1 MAVFF
6 SEATG
11 DLSINPSTGEVDLS
25 GSVSG
30 IYTVM
35 NDIAASGGCAAAN
48 SSASIEVIATDDP
61 AFTLTDYCEGGT
73 NAATGIATVGGVFS
87 FDPDL
92 GDGSTVDASTGSITS
107 GIGGTTYTL
116 EYVTAGVCPDS
127 STQTVT
133 VTTNDDPAFTLTDYC
148 EGGTNAATGIATVG
162 GVFSFDPDLGD
173 GSTVDASTGSITS
186 GIGGTTY
193 TLEYVTAGVCPD
205 SSTQTVTVTTND
217 DPAFTL
223 TDYCE
228 GGTNAATGIAT
239 VGGVFSF
246 DPDLGDGS
254 TVDASTGSITSGI
267 GGTTYTLEYVT
278 AGVCPDSSTQTVTTL
293 AIDDPSFSYSS
304 ATFCLTGGNQL
315 PTTLA
320 TAGGTFTGSAGLS
333 INSSTGEIDVATTG
347 IGSYDVTYTTTGSC
361 PDDLTLTIDIT
372 ASPDAAFSYASSP
385 YCQSG
390 IATITFGPGASG
402 GVFSEATGDLSIN
415 PSTGEV
421 DLSGSVSGIY
431 TVMNDIAASGGC
443 AAANSSASIEVIA
456 TDDPAFILTDY
467 CEGSANSAT
476 GIATAGG
483 VFSFNPDL
491 GDGSTVDASTGSI
504 TSGIGGT
511 TYTLEYVTAGACP
524 DSSTQTVTTLAI
536 DDPSFSY
543 SSATFCL
550 TGGNQLPTTLA
561 TAGGAFTG
569 SAGLSINSSTG
580 EIDVATTGIGSYD
593 VTYTTTGSCPDD
605 LTLTIDITA
614 SPDAAFSYASSPYCQ
629 SGIATITFGPGASG
643 GVFSEATGDLSIN
656 PSTGEVDL
664 SGSVSGIY
672 TVMNDI
678 AASGGCAAANSSA
691 SIEVI
696 ATDDPA
702 FILTDYCEG
711 SANSATGIATAGG
724 VFSFNPDLGDGA
736 TLISSTGEIL
746 SGVGSTTYSIQYI
759 TAGICFSDTTISVTV
774 YDSVYAGQNS
784 TVSFCESGAIDSLFG
799 YLGTIE
805 NSGSWSGPSIL
816 SDGFYGAFNPGSNG
830 SGDYMY
836 VVLSSGV
843 CPNDTAIISVDVLN
857 PIADFSASV
866 TSGSAPLNVD
876 FTNTSTDA
884 VSYLWNTDLSTSTDL
899 NVEEVYTTEGEY
911 SVMLVASNGICTDT
925 AFLIVSVFGDS
936 ELLVPNI
943 FTPNGDGQNDLF
955 LPISQGI
962 DEYELLIYNRWG
974 QLVVSIE
981 QSNHGWDGRNSAGEL
996 VQDGTYY
1003 FVISGLGL
1011 DKQVFSETGHFLLE
1025 R

>member
-1 MAVFF
+1 M
-6 SEATG
+6 
-11 DLSINPSTGEVDLS
+11 
-25 GSVSG
+25 
-30 IYTVM
+30 
-35 NDIAASGGCAAAN
+35 
-48 SSASIEVIATDDP
+48 
-61 AFTLTDYCEGGT
+61 
-73 NAATGIATVGGVFS
+73 
-87 FDPDL
+87 
-92 GDGSTVDASTGSITS
+92 
-107 GIGGTTYTL
+107 
-116 EYVTAGVCPDS
+116 
-127 STQTVT
+127 
-133 VTTNDDPAFTLTDYC
+133 
-148 EGGTNAATGIATVG
+148 
-162 GVFSFDPDLGD
+162 
-173 GSTVDASTGSITS
+173 
-186 GIGGTTY
+186 
-193 TLEYVTAGVCPD
+193 
-205 SSTQTVTVTTND
+205 
-217 DPAFTL
+217 
-223 TDYCE
+223 
-228 GGTNAATGIAT
+228 
-239 VGGVFSF
+239 
-246 DPDLGDGS
+246 
-254 TVDASTGSITSGI
+254 
-267 GGTTYTLEYVT
+267 
-278 AGVCPDSSTQTVTTL
+278 
-293 AIDDPSFSYSS
+293 
-304 ATFCLTGGNQL
+304 
-315 PTTLA
+315 A
-320 TAGGTFTGSAGLS
+320 TAGGT
-333 INSSTGEIDVATTG
+333 
-347 IGSYDVTYTTTGSC
+347 
-361 PDDLTLTIDIT
+361 
-372 ASPDAAFSYASSP
+372 
-385 YCQSG
+385 
-390 IATITFGPGASG
+390 
-402 GVFSEATGDLSIN
+402 
-415 PSTGEV
+415 
-421 DLSGSVSGIY
+421 
-431 TVMNDIAASGGC
+431 
-443 AAANSSASIEVIA
+443 
-456 TDDPAFILTDY
+456 
-467 CEGSANSAT
+467 
-476 GIATAGG
+476 
-483 VFSFNPDL
+483 
-491 GDGSTVDASTGSI
+491 
-504 TSGIGGT
+504 
-511 TYTLEYVTAGACP
+511 
-524 DSSTQTVTTLAI
+524 
-536 DDPSFSY
+536 
-543 SSATFCL
+543 
-550 TGGNQLPTTLA
+550 
-561 TAGGAFTG
+561 FTG

>member
-1 MAVFF
+1 MNKLVLAIAFILLFDFVSAQISTNGASLTDLSSTPGTCAAGGFQTVNFASTSASCINLTTNGTTFENGAVWACDPIDLNQTFKVSF
-6 SEATG
+6 TANFGSDITTG
-11 DLSINPSTGEVDLS
+11 DGIAFLLQIEGVPNVIGGAGGGIGYGIGTSTNCLPLFSTNCEITPSLAIEFDTYDHSTFSINDLVCDHMSMQVNGDQTLSGTINGPNCLLSGGATIKDGLDHDICIAWDPSSFGSLQVYFDGLLVSTYAGNIRSFFGLSAATVSWGFTSAKGPAPQIHTICNVNMETNIASPSCSCITEDASFSVTDFCSGSANAASGIATSGGTFSFNPAPGDGALINPSTGEVIN
-25 GSVSG
+25 G
-30 IYTVM
+30 IAGTTYTVQYVT
-35 NDIAASGGCAAAN
+35 SGLCPGTSTQN
-48 SSASIEVIATDDP
+48 VTVIALDDPTYVLSDFCEGASNSATGIVTTGGVFSFSPDPGDGSTINASTGEITNGVGGATYTIEYLTNGVCPASLRLNVTVSPSDDP

-73 NAATGIATVGGVFS
+73 NAAAGIATVGGVFS

-127 STQTVT
+127 
-133 VTTNDDPAFTLTDYC
+133 
-148 EGGTNAATGIATVG
+148 I
-162 GVFSFDPDLGD
+162 
-173 GSTVDASTGSITS
+173 
-186 GIGGTTY
+186 
-193 TLEYVTAGVCPD
+193 
-205 SSTQTVTVTTND
+205 
-217 DPAFTL
+217 
-223 TDYCE
+223 
-228 GGTNAATGIAT
+228 
-239 VGGVFSF
+239 
-246 DPDLGDGS
+246 
-254 TVDASTGSITSGI
+254 
-267 GGTTYTLEYVT
+267 
-278 AGVCPDSSTQTVTTL
+278 
-293 AIDDPSFSYSS
+293 
-304 ATFCLTGGNQL
+304 
-315 PTTLA
+315 
-320 TAGGTFTGSAGLS
+320 
-333 INSSTGEIDVATTG
+333 
-347 IGSYDVTYTTTGSC
+347 
-361 PDDLTLTIDIT
+361 
-372 ASPDAAFSYASSP
+372 
-385 YCQSG
+385 
-390 IATITFGPGASG
+390 
-402 GVFSEATGDLSIN
+402 
-415 PSTGEV
+415 
-421 DLSGSVSGIY
+421 
-431 TVMNDIAASGGC
+431 
-443 AAANSSASIEVIA
+443 
-456 TDDPAFILTDY
+456 
-467 CEGSANSAT
+467 
-476 GIATAGG
+476 
-483 VFSFNPDL
+483 
-491 GDGSTVDASTGSI
+491 
-504 TSGIGGT
+504 
-511 TYTLEYVTAGACP
+511 
-524 DSSTQTVTTLAI
+524 TQTVTTLAI